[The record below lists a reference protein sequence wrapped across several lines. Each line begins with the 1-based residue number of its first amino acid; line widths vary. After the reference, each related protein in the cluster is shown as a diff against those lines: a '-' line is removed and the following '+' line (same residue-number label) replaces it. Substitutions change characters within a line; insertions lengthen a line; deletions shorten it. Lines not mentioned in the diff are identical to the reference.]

1 MTNCNITI
9 QIIGCESKNNQIIP
23 FNDLICIFQMD
34 NYEGTINI
42 GQYKFQ
48 KIHHQI
54 KNIKNDLKYNIKV
67 FNYKEMTNLGLSF
80 IIIPYSLIKNS
91 NIFSNNEIKK
101 KCLISITDSKINN
114 NYFNYHTK
122 ENEFILS
129 INIKF
134 EVLSKTNLS
143 KKKNNMSQGFFKRN
157 NINLHNTFSP
167 KNDFIKELKNEFNH
181 TPYINNK
188 IKPKLNDK
196 NIPIK
201 TYSNIPLSS
210 YRTYRSCIENKKK
223 DKLTKNNYY
232 RLRIGKENLLQSKS
246 KCKSLINESDIFLN
260 TSPTIIKYKPVSN
273 GKIMNSASD
282 LRNPLNE
289 NSKNLSMIEQ
299 NVFDNNYVETE
310 DNSEKINKD
319 IYSNLNNNSF
329 RDSINKKKIKEK
341 IENLI
346 DFHSLL
352 VVKVNSLINKKKDLV
367 NLLILNLERLK
378 LIKKQ
383 KNKLNQLN
391 LNLKSTNIKVNI
403 NLRTKKSIYTTQ
415 SLIHKKEFNIFQN
428 IINSHYY
435 EYDILDS
442 LKSKNLD
449 DKNNINL
456 LLNCIKGCIFS
467 FGNIS
472 DIYDQQEDLKIKF
485 KSLLFR
491 YNIRENDE
499 IYTPI
504 VKDNVIILRTS
515 IKKNYEIEPI
525 IAIKEVDEEKEDDS
539 DDSYNSYN
547 EKKIDNKIK
556 EIENKKLSNIK
567 FNKISHNLF
576 QFGSK
581 KIRLKI
587 ENSEVKVELSKNKS
601 MKIEEFIEQNKKT
614 EEMLQN
620 KKEIVKYI

>member
-1 MTNCNITI
+1 MTNCDFTI
-9 QIIGCESKNNQIIP
+9 QINGYESKNSQIIP

-48 KIHHQI
+48 KIHHKI
-54 KNIKNDLKYNIKV
+54 NNIKNDLKYIIKV
-67 FNYKEMTNLGLSF
+67 FNYKEMTHLGISD
-80 IIIPYSLIKNS
+80 INIPYSLIKNS
-91 NIFSNNEIKK
+91 NIFSSNEINK
-101 KCLISITDSKINN
+101 KCSISITDSKINN
-114 NYFNYHTK
+114 NLNYPIN
-122 ENEFILS
+122 ENEFIIS

-134 EVLSKTNLS
+134 EILNKKNLP

-157 NINLHNTFSP
+157 KINLQNTFSP
-167 KNDFIKELKNEFNH
+167 KNDLIKELKNEFNH

-188 IKPKLNDK
+188 IKSKLNDK

-201 TYSNIPLSS
+201 TLSNIPLSS

-223 DKLTKNNYY
+223 EKLIKNNYY
-232 RLRIGKENLLQSKS
+232 RLRIGKEHLVKS
-246 KCKSLINESDIFLN
+246 NIKYKSSINESDIFLN
-260 TSPTIIKYKPVSN
+260 TSPTVIKYKPKSN
-273 GKIMNSASD
+273 GKNINSASD
-282 LRNPLNE
+282 LRNHLNE

-299 NVFDNNYVETE
+299 NIFDNNYVETE

-329 RDSINKKKIKEK
+329 RDSTNKKKIKEK

-346 DFHSLL
+346 DFHSHF
-352 VVKVNSLINKKKDLV
+352 VIKINSLLNKKKDFD

-378 LIKKQ
+378 FIKRQ

-391 LNLKSTNIKVNI
+391 LNLKSSNIKVNTI
-403 NLRTKKSIYTTQ
+403 SRNNKSIYKIQ
-415 SLIHKKEFNIFQN
+415 SQINKKEFGLFHNIFD
-428 IINSHYY
+428 SHNY
-435 EYDILDS
+435 EYDKLKYKES
-442 LKSKNLD
+442 LMPKNLD
-449 DKNNINL
+449 DKNKINL

-539 DDSYNSYN
+539 EDSYNSYN

-556 EIENKKLSNIK
+556 EIENKKLCNIK
-567 FNKISHNLF
+567 LNKISHNLF

-581 KIRLKI
+581 KIKLKL
-587 ENSEVKVELSKNKS
+587 ENSDVKVELSNNKS
-601 MKIEEFIEQNKKT
+601 IKLEEFIEQNKKT

-620 KKEIVKYI
+620 KKRNF